1 MKKNDADMFV
11 YEKELTAKG
20 CRFIAGVDEAG
31 RGPLAGPVFAAACIC
46 DLANP
51 VCGVNDSKALTPK
64 KRGEL
69 YEKIVATAVSYKVI
83 SVSNEKIDEINI
95 LEATKFAMTE
105 AIESLFPLPD
115 HVLIDAVRLKIP
127 FSFTALIHGDAL
139 SHSIAAASILAKV
152 ERDRIMLE
160 YAEKYPE
167 YGFESHKGY
176 GSAHHI
182 EMIKKYGPCPIH
194 RRSFL
199 KKILGEDA

>member
-46 DLANP
+46 DLENP

-83 SVSNEKIDEINI
+83 SI

-127 FSFTALIHGDAL
+127 FPFTALIHGDAL

>member
-1 MKKNDADMFV
+1 MKKNEIDMFL
-11 YEKELTAKG
+11 YEKELIGKG
-20 CRFIAGVDEAG
+20 CAFIAGVDEAG

-46 DLANP
+46 DLIDP
-51 VCGVNDSKALTPK
+51 VCGVNDSKALTAK

-69 YEKIVATAVSYKVI
+69 YEKIVSTAVSYKVV

-95 LEATKFAMTE
+95 LEATKYAMTE

-115 HVLIDAVRLKIP
+115 HVLIDAVKLKIP
-127 FSFTALIHGDAL
+127 FPFTALIHGDAL

-152 ERDRIMLE
+152 ERDEAMLR
-160 YAEKYPE
+160 YAEIYPE

-199 KKILGEDA
+199 KKILGEEA